1 MDETRLVSLV
11 RLLTARVFHTIVA
24 FQKKSGPGK
33 ITAGWIL
40 DSSGSIPDSLSW
52 IPDSKVVDSGFHSL
66 KLPGFQITLHGANE
80 RKEGKNVML
89 AHI

>member
-1 MDETRLVSLV
+1 MTQGWVKHMGETRLVSLV

-66 KLPGFQITLHGANE
+66 KLPGFQIPDYLTWGE
-80 RKEGKNVML
+80 
-89 AHI
+89 